1 MTAATQQWVGQQLA
15 QKDMELGQL
24 VTSRV
29 ADCTDMLQSQIAEA
43 ERRVMDAVIEQLDVK
58 YGVVKELVGSIGEK
72 ISMAKTGT
80 DDQAK
85 LNWAAAKPIT
95 PSDWDGSDRD
105 IRLLSREISAYLTA
119 LHDDGERLL
128 EQATK

>member
-1 MTAATQQWVGQQLA
+1 MTSATQKWVREQLA
-15 QKDMELGQL
+15 QKDMELGQF

-72 ISMAKTGT
+72 LALAKS
-80 DDQAK
+80 DDPAK
-85 LNWAAAKPIT
+85 LNWAAAKPLT
-95 PSDWDGSDRD
+95 PSDWDGMTETFAYC
-105 IRLLSREISAYLTA
+105 LGKSALT
-119 LHDDGERLL
+119 
-128 EQATK
+128 